1 MINVS
6 NNTNLLARF
15 ACLFAGALWGLF
27 WIPLRA
33 IADAG
38 IYGLWA
44 PLVWFGVPTCCL
56 FPVIIWRWRQIVAGG
71 WSLQITAFTAGLALT
86 LYTFSFIHTEVVRA
100 MLLFYLTPVWS
111 TILARLILGDTI
123 TGLRLL
129 AMSLAIAG
137 MLIIFGLGI
146 NFPIPKNIGDW
157 LGLASGIVW
166 AIAAV
171 RLRQSDKYA
180 AIDLTCGFFG
190 WSMFVALI
198 TCLALVPEAVPSAAD
213 IIPLLYWMVPIIVLL
228 VLPGAFASLWGPKFL
243 NPGLVGLLF
252 MTEIIFG
259 SISAALFAG
268 EPFGG
273 REISGILLIAS
284 ASLLEPVADIL
295 RARRAANRFS

>member
-6 NNTNLLARF
+6 KNTNLLARF

-33 IADAG
+33 ITDTG
-38 IYGLWA
+38 IQGLWV
-44 PLVWFGVPTCCL
+44 PFVWFGVPTCCL
-56 FPVIIWRWRQIVAGG
+56 IPVIIWRWRHIIAGG
-71 WSLQITAFTAGLALT
+71 WTLQITAFTAGLALT
-86 LYTFSFIHTEVVRA
+86 LYTFSFIYTEVVRA

-111 TILARLILGDTI
+111 TILARLILGDVI

-137 MLIIFGLGI
+137 MLIIFGLGM
-146 NFPIPKNIGDW
+146 NFPIPKNMGDW
-157 LGLASGIVW
+157 LGLASGMVW

-190 WSMFVALI
+190 WSMVVALI
-198 TCLALVPEAVPSAAD
+198 TCLALVPKDVPSATE
-213 IIPLLYWMVPIIVLL
+213 IIPLLYWMLPIIVLL
-228 VLPGAFASLWGPKFL
+228 VLPGAWASLWGPKFL

-268 EPFGG
+268 EPFGS

-284 ASLLEPVADIL
+284 ASLLEPVSDIL
-295 RARRAANRFS
+295 RERRAANRFS

>member
-1 MINVS
+1 MTDVS
-6 NNTNLLARF
+6 KSNDLLARF

-33 IADAG
+33 IAETG
-38 IYGLWA
+38 IHGLWA
-44 PLVWFGVPTCCL
+44 PLIWFGVPTCCL
-56 FPVIIWRWRQIVAGG
+56 IPVIIWRWRQFVAGG
-71 WSLQITAFTAGLALT
+71 MSLQITAFTAGLALT
-86 LYTFSFIHTEVVRA
+86 LYTFSFIYTEVVRA

-111 TILARLILGDTI
+111 TILARLILGDAI

-137 MLIIFGLGI
+137 MLIIFGLGL

-171 RLRQSDKYA
+171 RLRQADKYA
-180 AIDLTCGFFG
+180 AVDLTCGFFG
-190 WSMFVALI
+190 WSMLVALI
-198 TCLALVPEAVPSAAD
+198 ACLTLLPEATPSAD
-213 IIPLLYWMVPIIVLL
+213 QIIPLLYWMVPIVVLL

-284 ASLLEPVADIL
+284 ASLLEPISDL
-295 RARRAANRFS
+295 FRARHKAAQSS

>member
-6 NNTNLLARF
+6 NSTDLLARF

-38 IYGLWA
+38 IHGFWA

-56 FPVIIWRWRQIVAGG
+56 IPVIIWRWRQIMAGG
-71 WSLQITAFTAGLALT
+71 FSLQITALTAGLALT
-86 LYTFSFIHTEVVRA
+86 LYTFSFIYTEVVRA

-111 TILARLILGDTI
+111 TVLARLVLGDAI

-129 AMSLAIAG
+129 AMTLAIAG
-137 MLIIFGLGI
+137 MLIIFGLGM

-171 RLRQSDKYA
+171 RLRQSDKFA

-190 WSMFVALI
+190 WSMVVAL
-198 TCLALVPEAVPSAAD
+198 TACLVLVPEAMPSTAE
-213 IIPLLYWMVPIIVLL
+213 IMPLLYWMVPIIVLL

-284 ASLLEPVADIL
+284 ASLLEPVSDLL
-295 RARRAANRFS
+295 RTNPEAGRFS

>member
-1 MINVS
+1 MIKPSKNRS
-6 NNTNLLARF
+6 LLARL
-15 ACLFAGALWGLF
+15 ACLFAGAIWGLF

-33 IADAG
+33 IADTG
-38 IYGLWA
+38 IHDLWA

-56 FPVIIWRWRQIVAGG
+56 IPVIIWRWRQIVAGG
-71 WSLQITAFTAGLALT
+71 WSLQITAIMAGLALT
-86 LYTFSFIHTEVVRA
+86 LYTFAFIYTEVVRA

-111 TILARLILGDTI
+111 TVLARLVLGDAI
-123 TGLRLL
+123 TSLRIL
-129 AMSLAIAG
+129 AMTLAMTG
-137 MLIIFGLGI
+137 MLIIFGLGV

-157 LGLASGIVW
+157 LGLASGMVW
-166 AIAAV
+166 AVAAV

-190 WSMFVALI
+190 WSMLVAFLACLI
-198 TCLALVPEAVPSAAD
+198 LAPNAAPNASK
-213 IIPLLYWMVPIIVLL
+213 ITSLLYWMLPIIVML

-259 SISAALFAG
+259 SISAALFSG
-268 EPFGG
+268 EAFGI

-284 ASLLEPVADIL
+284 ASLLEPISDFLKAQTTVG
-295 RARRAANRFS
+295 NVT